1 MLRRLFQSLSDSEI
15 YYFIFKSVTS
25 AVPFFCFWEIL
36 QVRHVQIC
44 FQPGGKPFSLRL
56 HWLLQKIH
64 ASLGLTVICSSSL
77 KSDLVLFFLVLKSER
92 CNRFCVSTP
101 ILNWWT
107 FCLITVASPYCCH
120 FALLIYFAQY
130 YFCPVLFFLLLLFIT
145 NFVNFVCW
153 AFLPVTFNHGLYT
166 KQYEKN
172 NIKER
177 EP

>member
-77 KSDLVLFFLVLKSER
+77 KSDLVLFFLVLKSEH
-92 CNRFCVSTP
+92 CNRLSVSP
-101 ILNWWT
+101 
-107 FCLITVASPYCCH
+107 FVFQHQFLIGEL
-120 FALLIYFAQY
+120 FALLLLLRLIAVTLPYLYILLNIIFA
-130 YFCPVLFFLLLLFIT
+130 LFFSFFCYCLLQTLSILFVGH
-145 NFVNFVCW
+145 FCQ
-153 AFLPVTFNHGLYT
+153 LHFNHLRLLY
-166 KQYEKN
+166 K
-172 NIKER
+172 
-177 EP
+177 